1 MTNTKETK
9 RLDLRLPVR
18 ISNKLTADAKRCGL
32 SKTEYLSQLIMGY
45 TPRAFSPNI
54 CRLLEAMDSLF
65 SFCSDAETKD
75 AVRAF
80 LYDARRELLLP
91 VKGGV
96 S

>member
-1 MTNTKETK
+1 MTKQTETK
-9 RLDLRLPVR
+9 RLDLRLPSR
-18 ISNKLTADAKRCGL
+18 ISNKLAADAKRCGL

-45 TPRAFSPNI
+45 TPRAYDPNV
-54 CRLLEAMDSLF
+54 CRLLESVDSLRD
-65 SFCSDAETKD
+65 FCSDAETKD
-75 AVRAF
+75 AIRAF